1 MRLGSKIWA
10 ISLVLVLVVMLGA
23 TGRAFAQDDEGPTA
37 SVHFAVTNDVGGKPV
52 RNAQVVL
59 HPMNRKGKPKGE
71 MELKTDAEG
80 KASVDGIP
88 YGTVEVQVLAPGF
101 QTYGAD
107 YEVKQAAIEITVKL
121 KKPTGQYSTYGDD
134 KASQK

>member
-1 MRLGSKIWA
+1 MRVGWA
-10 ISLVLVLVVMLGA
+10 IRTVSFVVVLTLAIGA

-37 SVHFAVTNDVGGKPV
+37 SVHFVVTNDLSGKPV

-59 HPMNRKGKPKGE
+59 HPVNRKGKVKGE
-71 MELKTDAEG
+71 LELKTDMDG
-80 KASVDGIP
+80 KASIDGIP

-107 YEVKQAAIEITVKL
+107 YEVKQAAVEITVKL
-121 KKPTGQYSTYGDD
+121 KKPAGQYSVYGDE
-134 KASQK
+134 KK